1 MLNDL
6 DTDANNSFDNDNQSE
21 EEKAEFACYADIQE
35 RVTKNF

>member
-6 DTDANNSFDNDNQSE
+6 DNTENNNSFDNDNQSE
-21 EEKAEFACYADIQE
+21 EKAEMESYADIQE